1 MSNPIRLAML
11 FGVFLLWS
19 PGTHSEQYAIP
30 LLVPSDT
37 SGMTQGILRIV
48 NASDESGTVEIF
60 AIDDTGTRSGP
71 ATFTLSPL
79 AAMELSAGDLQSGN
93 AAKGLSGGIG
103 SGSGDVRLLIDTE
116 LEIVPMAFFRA
127 ADGTLSTMHQTV
139 RGAAPASGQYRYEV
153 PIFNPSTEVTQESR
167 LRLINPGDAA
177 AAVTISGR
185 DDAGAPG
192 SGGDVTLTV
201 AAGGATTLTARQLEA
216 GDSGITGQLGA
227 GTGRWRLTAVSDQ
240 PLRVVNLVAASAGY
254 WNNLSTTAVAGAAPA
269 DQSALSERFVGESV
283 VYETDSGRFTLNA
296 MDGSRFTETG
306 ETDGFTTAYTGGYR
320 YAAIGPDAGRL
331 MLDYDG
337 GDACRA
343 NFYFSSRTSGWFASY
358 CTGSDE
364 PDGYRVSG
372 DWFMEELDGGEGEVA
387 GIAYGVDDTLPGVP
401 ETGPFVPQVLSGGSI
416 TAAADAI
423 TITLNDGGYFE
434 LDDGTRYTCTSV
446 EGCAIR
452 NGTVTAGTV
461 TGHAAGSGAVDRFPS
476 FRDAVRP
483 GEQLYS
489 IGTVIDA
496 LTLPQ
501 GSGGNGTLSYSL
513 SPGVPGLSFNA
524 ATRQLTGTPTTAG
537 SHAMTYTVTDE
548 DGDTDTLSF
557 TITVS
562 AGYLGDC
569 FVSLTVGI
577 GQSCTYPGT
586 TDEFSVNERGRGR
599 FLDDL
604 AGIRINIDNEP
615 INGGVYDFEA
625 SHQGDGVWRI
635 DRLAG
640 SSMAP
645 GENPV
650 PSFAEGSGPGLR
662 TYTVGITIDTLTL
675 PAASGGDGAL
685 TYSLSP
691 DVPGL
696 MFDGATRQLSGTP
709 TTVGAYDMTYTA
721 ADEDG
726 DTAALNFRIVVG
738 TVSGTI
744 TRCSGVPAATGIPN
758 YRITIEGF
766 VSAHTAISN
775 VTVTG
780 YGNGVLVGTASLGAI
795 AAGDAGDFSITGII
809 STALATLGCTVD
821 IEYSIV
827 GAQGDASLT
836 GTSSA
841 MQ

>member
-11 FGVFLLWS
+11 FGVSLLWS
-19 PGTHSEQYAIP
+19 TGTHSEQFTIP
-30 LLVPSDT
+30 LLVPPDT
-37 SGMTQGILRIV
+37 SGMTQGILRIA
-48 NASDESGTVEIF
+48 NATDDSGTVEIF

-93 AAKGLSGGIG
+93 AAKGLSGGTG

-185 DDAGAPG
+185 DDTGAPG

-254 WNNLSTTAVAGAAPA
+254 WNNLSTTAVAGTAPA
-269 DQSALSERFVGESV
+269 DHSALSERFVGESV

-358 CTGSDE
+358 CTGSDD
-364 PDGYRVSG
+364 PDGYRLSG
-372 DWFMEELDGGEGEVA
+372 DWFMEEAEGGDGEV
-387 GIAYGVDDTLPGVP
+387 V
-401 ETGPFVPQVLSGGSI
+401 
-416 TAAADAI
+416 
-423 TITLNDGGYFE
+423 
-434 LDDGTRYTCTSV
+434 
-446 EGCAIR
+446 
-452 NGTVTAGTV
+452 
-461 TGHAAGSGAVDRFPS
+461 
-476 FRDAVRP
+476 
-483 GEQLYS
+483 
-489 IGTVIDA
+489 
-496 LTLPQ
+496 
-501 GSGGNGTLSYSL
+501 
-513 SPGVPGLSFNA
+513 
-524 ATRQLTGTPTTAG
+524 
-537 SHAMTYTVTDE
+537 
-548 DGDTDTLSF
+548 
-557 TITVS
+557 
-562 AGYLGDC
+562 GYLGDC
-569 FVSLTVGI
+569 YVGLTVGI

-599 FLDDL
+599 LLDRL
-604 AGIRINIDNEP
+604 AGIRIRIDNEP
-615 INGGVYDFEA
+615 INGRVYDLEA
-625 SHQGDGVWRI
+625 SHQSEGVWRI

-645 GENPV
+645 GENLA

-662 TYTVGITIDTLTL
+662 TYTVDTAIDTLTL
-675 PAASGGDGAL
+675 PAARGGDGAL
-685 TYSLSP
+685 THSLSP

-709 TTVGAYDMTYTA
+709 TTVGTYDMTFTA

-766 VSAHTAISN
+766 VSAHSAISN

-827 GAQGDASLT
+827 GAQGDTSLT
-836 GTSSA
+836 GVLRRLR
-841 MQ
+841 